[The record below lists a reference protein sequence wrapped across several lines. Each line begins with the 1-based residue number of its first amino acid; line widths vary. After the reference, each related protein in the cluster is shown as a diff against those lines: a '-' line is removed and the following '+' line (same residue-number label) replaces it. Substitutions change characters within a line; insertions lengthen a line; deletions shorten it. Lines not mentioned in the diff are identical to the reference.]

1 MFALGYSQL
10 WDKLHMKGH
19 SFLSL
24 RQAVLSTTANLGGRC
39 EDGDNYWLMW
49 PGEKTQERA

>member
-24 RQAVLSTTANLGGRC
+24 RRAVLSTTANLGGRC
-39 EDGDNYWLMW
+39 EDGDDYWLMW